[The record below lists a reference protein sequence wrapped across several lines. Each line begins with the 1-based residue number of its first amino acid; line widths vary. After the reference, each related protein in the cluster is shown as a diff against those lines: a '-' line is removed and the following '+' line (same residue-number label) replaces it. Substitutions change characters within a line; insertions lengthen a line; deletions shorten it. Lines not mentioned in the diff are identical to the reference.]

1 MDVNGGFDP
10 ETGSVVLRIV
20 PPPSKEEEEEDSYLD
35 VGRCVAAGRC
45 LKSVFG
51 RWKTASKT
59 EKFTECVY
67 TISNYLVLRSKMP
80 KRVHDV
86 CHQTLRS
93 LGIFLSHNLLLWETD
108 SSRQFKPM
116 KGTNLEDLGDPAETL
131 VRFSCVDEFVLRKA
145 LCDVYMLVHDCLDDR
160 ATARAALQLCVWVLA
175 RVNMHKANTHKA
187 NLHKTNTHKT
197 NTHKTN
203 PHKTNTH
210 KTNTHKTNPHKTH
223 ASKTWS

>member
-20 PPPSKEEEEEDSYLD
+20 PPLPKEEEDSYLD

-51 RWKTASKT
+51 RWKTASKM

-86 CHQTLRS
+86 CHQTLKS

-116 KGTNLEDLGDPAETL
+116 KGTNLENLGDPTETL
-131 VRFSCVDEFVLRKA
+131 VRFSYVDELVLRKA

-160 ATARAALQLCVWVLA
+160 ATARSALQLCVWVLA
-175 RVNMHKANTHKA
+175 RVNMHKAKMHKAKIHKA
-187 NLHKTNTHKT
+187 NLHKTRTENLHKT
-197 NTHKTN
+197 RTAKIQ
-203 PHKTNTH
+203 
-210 KTNTHKTNPHKTH
+210 
-223 ASKTWS
+223 